1 MKIIVTLLFQG
12 NYEQHLLAVRDLAKL
27 GKSLSDGEMRQLAQS
42 SSIRTSVG
50 LARVKNVDLRF
61 FLRPAPTPPE
71 IKSSSVQSLF
81 KEVLGA
87 MPKSD
92 DPGSKP
98 VHDCIKFFTTTAL
111 ENYVPGSDDE
121 AIIDIDIDL
130 EFSRE
135 THHIHTIPRY
145 GATSVY

>member
-1 MKIIVTLLFQG
+1 
-12 NYEQHLLAVRDLAKL
+12 LLAVRDLAKL

-42 SSIRTSVG
+42 SSLRTTVG

-61 FLRPAPTPPE
+61 FLRPAPIPSNV
-71 IKSSSVQSLF
+71 KSNSIQNLF
-81 KEVLGA
+81 QQVLGA
-87 MPKSD
+87 MPKSN

-98 VHDCIKFFTTTAL
+98 IHDCIKFFTTTAL

-121 AIIDIDIDL
+121 TIQDIDIDL

-135 THHIHTIPRY
+135 THHIHTIPR
-145 GATSVY
+145 